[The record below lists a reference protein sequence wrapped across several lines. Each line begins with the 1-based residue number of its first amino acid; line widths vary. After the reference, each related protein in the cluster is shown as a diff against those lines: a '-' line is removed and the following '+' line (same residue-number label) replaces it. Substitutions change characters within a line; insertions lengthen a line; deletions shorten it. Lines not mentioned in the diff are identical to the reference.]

1 MDYLVQQN
9 KRLAGEPIRGDE
21 ITAAG
26 KSVVI
31 IGGGDTGSDCLGTA
45 LRQGARKVQ
54 QFEILPQPPA
64 TRDAATPWPLWPN
77 MLRESSSHKEGGERR
92 WCVATR
98 DFLGQDGHVRKLR
111 GHEVE
116 WVTGGSQGGAPA
128 PREKPGTTFEVDAD
142 LVLLAMGFVG
152 PGKNR
157 LVEEL
162 ALETDRNGFVRRHA
176 GNMTSA
182 AGVFVAG
189 DMTQGASLVVRAILD
204 GIEAGKG
211 VIAYLTA
218 RRSAKEPGS
227 K

>member
-1 MDYLVQQN
+1 VENQILATG
-9 KRLAGEPIRGDE
+9 KR
-21 ITAAG
+21 
-26 KSVVI
+26 VVI
-31 IGGGDTGSDCLGTA
+31 IGGGDTGADCLGTA
-45 LRQGARKVQ
+45 HRQKAASIHE
-54 QFEILPQPPA
+54 FEILPLPPA
-64 TRDAATPWPLWPN
+64 ERSPSTPWPLWPN

-128 PREKPGTTFEVDAD
+128 PREKPGTTFDVDAD

-182 AGVFVAG
+182 DGVFVAG
-189 DMTQGASLVVRAILD
+189 DMAQGASLVVRAILD